1 MAYFRYLPNIEYI
14 SPLEGSSSIDN
25 YIFAKNLFRR
35 IKISD
40 SATASPYF
48 FSKYIIEEGDRPD
61 TVAYK
66 YYGDTS
72 YDWLVVLG
80 AQMINQRSD
89 WPLTSDELYEFA
101 TKKYGNDLTAIR
113 YYKTKEVKD
122 SAGRIILPA
131 GYIVNKDFTIPNPDN
146 PTSILNPVQG
156 FTNWEY
162 ETEQNEKKKE
172 INLVKPSLLPTIR
185 KEIKDVMKYKDGSK
199 NYINSSLRKT
209 DNIKVKSP

>member
-1 MAYFRYLPNIEYI
+1 MAYFRFLPDVEYL
-14 SPLEGSSSIDN
+14 SPLEGTSSIN
-25 YIFAKNLFRR
+25 TYVAAKNLFRR

-48 FSKYIIEEGDRPD
+48 FNKYIIEEGDRPD
-61 TVAYK
+61 TVALK
-66 YYGDTS
+66 YYGDSS

-80 AQMINQRSD
+80 GQMINQRSD

-101 TKKYGNDLTAIR
+101 SKKYGNDLTAIR
-113 YYKTKEVKD
+113 YYKTREVKD
-122 SAGRIILPA
+122 SDGRTILPG
-131 GYIVNKDFTIPNPDN
+131 GYIVNQDFTIPNPDN
-146 PTSILNPVQG
+146 PTSTLNPVQG
-156 FTNWEY
+156 VTNWEY

-185 KEIKDVMKYKDGSK
+185 KEMKEVMRYKDGPK
-199 NYINSSLRKT
+199 NYVNSYLRKT